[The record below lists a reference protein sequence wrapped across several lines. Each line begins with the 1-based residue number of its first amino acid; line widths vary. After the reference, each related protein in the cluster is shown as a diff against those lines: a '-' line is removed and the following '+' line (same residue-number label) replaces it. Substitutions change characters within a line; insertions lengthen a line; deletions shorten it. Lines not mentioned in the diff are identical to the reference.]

1 VGRYVGTSTLANN
14 VVLSDGAGT
23 IRFQSN
29 ASGAISLGIGGSY
42 GTAGQILVS
51 GGSGAAPTWT
61 SSGTAAANYGSFVR
75 TTTQTN
81 AGGASG
87 NAVSYDTTSSANNFS
102 IVSGSRITAAVA
114 GTYQIL
120 ASLQVQKTDAGSDD
134 VNFWIKKNGVN
145 EPNSAY
151 NLTLQGSGAAQL
163 GYINWV
169 VTLAAG
175 EYVELWWYSADA
187 NARLLTDPAVAP
199 YPAVP
204 SSGFIIHP
212 MGA

>member
-1 VGRYVGTSTLANN
+1 
-14 VVLSDGAGT
+14 
-23 IRFQSN
+23 
-29 ASGAISLGIGGSY
+29 
-42 GTAGQILVS
+42 
-51 GGSGAAPTWT
+51 
-61 SSGTAAANYGSFVR
+61 
-75 TTTQTN
+75 
-81 AGGASG
+81 
-87 NAVSYDTTSSANNFS
+87 
-102 IVSGSRITAAVA
+102 VA

-120 ASLQVQKTDAGSDD
+120 ASLQVQKTDGGTDD
-134 VNFWIKKNGVN
+134 INFWIKKNGVN

-151 NLTLQGSGAAQL
+151 NLTLQGSNAAQL

-204 SSGFIIHP
+204 ASGFFIHP